1 MKRIY
6 EYEDLQPVLEQ
17 LLQDRESGDME
28 FKSAKGG
35 FPHSMW
41 ETYSSFAN
49 TDGGAIVFGIKE
61 KDEQFFLDGL
71 TEAQVRKYQKDF
83 FSDMHNKTVVNIA
96 LLKEDDVQAVKF
108 EGAYFLFLYIPRVDR
123 SLRPVYCGLDPYTGT
138 YRRDL
143 DGDYHCSREEVNS
156 MFADAN
162 LASPVDGQILK
173 NFGKEDLDSDSIK
186 QYRRRFEQWNP
197 DHVWNALPE
206 DKFLEKLNVFRKD
219 RKTGEYGLTYAGL
232 LMFGT
237 YSAIMDANPN
247 FFPDYQEIQDPKDR
261 WVNRICP
268 DGNWE
273 SNLFQFYSRVLPILQ
288 NFLPKPFQLEGNQR
302 KAETPAHVAVREAL
316 ANALVHADYTE
327 NASLNIYKYPNK
339 MVFSNPGIMLISL
352 RQYYQGGESICRNK
366 YLQTMFTFLGSAE
379 KAGSGVDKI
388 IRGWEELKWKK
399 PYLVEKKK
407 PNKVVLTLSMESL
420 LDETVMESLTNLLGD
435 KIIGIPKEQLLTL
448 ALAYSEEEITNERL
462 QHALGMHR
470 ADITLMLSKMC
481 AKKLLESAGY
491 GRGTKYHVYGMNVAL
506 PDANVALHD
515 ANVALPGANVALPDA
530 NVALPDTNVALPDAN
545 VGLTEPNVGLQ
556 GPNVELIDGNVG
568 LPNANVGL
576 HRKRYSKNELRELVL
591 SFCTQWRTA
600 EEIAFY
606 ISRNLIYVKNRVLP
620 QMSDVIEKMYDIPHH
635 PRQKYRAKQ
644 QKETEE

>member
-6 EYEDLQPVLEQ
+6 EYEDLQPFLEQ
-17 LLQDRESGDME
+17 LLNDKESSDLE

-35 FPHSMW
+35 FPHSFW

-49 TDGGAIVFGIKE
+49 TDGGAIIFGIKE
-61 KDEQFFLDGL
+61 KDDQFYPDGL
-71 TEAQVRKYQKDF
+71 TEEQVKKYEKDF

-96 LLKEDDVQAVKF
+96 LLKENDVQIAKF
-108 EGAYFLFLYIPRVDR
+108 DGAYFLFFYIPRVDR

-162 LASPVDGQILK
+162 LASPVDGRILK
-173 NFGKEDLDSDSIK
+173 NFSKEDLDADSIK

-237 YSAIMDANPN
+237 YSAIMDENPN

-268 DGNWE
+268 DGNWK
-273 SNLFQFYSRVLPILQ
+273 SNLFQFYSRVLPVLQ

-302 KAETPAHVAVREAL
+302 RTETPAHVAVREAL

-339 MVFSNPGIMLISL
+339 MVFSNPGIMLISIK
-352 RQYYQGGESICRNK
+352 QYYQGGESICRNK

-388 IRGWEELKWKK
+388 IRGWEELNWKR
-399 PYLVEKKK
+399 PFLEEKKR
-407 PNKVVLTLSMESL
+407 PNKIVLTLSMESL
-420 LDETVMESLTNLLGD
+420 LDESVKEGLSKLFGE
-435 KIIGIPKEQLLTL
+435 KIADLPKEQLLTM

-462 QHALGMHR
+462 QYALNMHK
-470 ADITLMLSKMC
+470 ADITTMLAKMC
-481 AKKLLESAGY
+481 TAHLLESSGH
-491 GRGTKYHVYGMNVAL
+491 GRGTKYHVYGLNVGL
-506 PDANVALHD
+506 QDVNVGLQ
-515 ANVALPGANVALPDA
+515 
-530 NVALPDTNVALPDAN
+530 DAN
-545 VGLTEPNVGLQ
+545 VGLQ
-556 GPNVELIDGNVG
+556 DANVELQS
-568 LPNANVGL
+568 ANVGL
-576 HRKRYSKNELRELVL
+576 LKKRYSKEEMRKLIVEYCND
-591 SFCTQWRTA
+591 WRTA
-600 EEIAFY
+600 EEIAFAVNKKVRY
-606 ISRNLIYVKNRVLP
+606 IRDKVLP
-620 QMSDVIEKMYDIPHH
+620 QMGDIIEKLYDVPHH

-644 QKETEE
+644 MKESA

>member
-17 LLQDRESGDME
+17 MLEDKETGDVE
-28 FKSAKGG
+28 FKSAAGG
-35 FPHSMW
+35 FPHSFW
-41 ETYSSFAN
+41 ATYSSFAN
-49 TDGGAIVFGIKE
+49 TDGGTIVFGVKE
-61 KDEQFFLDGL
+61 KDEQFYLDGL
-71 TEAQVRKYQKDF
+71 TEEKTRKYKKDF
-83 FSDMHNKTVVNIA
+83 FNNEHNKEFVNIA
-96 LLKEDDVQAVKF
+96 LLTENDVQTVLF
-108 EGAYFLFLYIPRVDR
+108 EGVYILFFHIPRVDR

-143 DGDYHCSREEVNS
+143 EGDYHCSREEVNS

-162 LASPVDGQILK
+162 LASPVDGKIIE
-173 NFGKEDLDSDSIK
+173 NFSKDDLDADSIK

-197 DHVWNALPE
+197 DHVWNSLPE
-206 DKFLEKLNVFRKD
+206 DKFLKKLNVFRRD
-219 RKTGEYGLTYAGL
+219 RKTGQYGLTYAGL

-237 YSAIMDANPN
+237 YSAIMDYNPN
-247 FFPDYQEIQDPKDR
+247 FFPDYQEIVDPNDR

-302 KAETPAHVAVREAL
+302 KTETPAHVAVREAL

-366 YLQTMFTFLGSAE
+366 FLQTMFTFLGSAE

-388 IRGWEELKWKK
+388 MRGWEKLNWKR
-399 PYLVEKKK
+399 PYLVEKKR

-420 LDETVMESLTNLLGD
+420 LDESVKEELSKLYGE
-435 KIIGIPKEQLLTL
+435 KIAGIPQEQLMTL

-462 QHALGMHR
+462 QYVLNMHK
-470 ADITLMLSKMC
+470 ADITKMLGQMC
-481 AKKLLESAGY
+481 AARLLESTGH
-491 GRGTKYHVYGMNVAL
+491 GRGTKYHINGPNVALQDPNVVL
-506 PDANVALHD
+506 PDANVALED
-515 ANVALPGANVALPDA
+515 ANVALP
-530 NVALPDTNVALPDAN
+530 
-545 VGLTEPNVGLQ
+545 
-556 GPNVELIDGNVG
+556 
-568 LPNANVGL
+568 
-576 HRKRYSKNELRELVL
+576 KRYTKDQLKEKIKEV
-591 SFCTQWRTA
+591 CTDWVTA
-600 EEIAFY
+600 EMIAAR
-606 ISRNLIYVKNRVLP
+606 IGRDVKYVKNHILP
-620 QMSDVIEKMYDIPHH
+620 ELSDVIEKMYDVPHH
-635 PRQKYRAKQ
+635 PKQRYRTK
-644 QKETEE
+644 QKEIKA

>member
-6 EYEDLQPVLEQ
+6 EYTDLQPVLDE
-17 LLQDRESGDME
+17 LLQNKESSDLE

-35 FPHSMW
+35 FPRSFW

-61 KDEQFFLDGL
+61 KNDQFFLDGL
-71 TEAQVRKYQKDF
+71 TEEQVKKYEKDF
-83 FSDMHNKTVVNIA
+83 FNTMHNKGSVNIA
-96 LLKEDDVQAVKF
+96 LLNENDVQAVKF
-108 EGAYFLFLYIPRVDR
+108 GEAYFLFFYIPRVDR
-123 SLRPVYCGLDPYTGT
+123 SLRPVYCGLDPYVGT

-143 DGDYHCSREEVNS
+143 EGDYHCSREEVNS

-162 LASPVDGQILK
+162 LTSPVDGRILK
-173 NFGKEDLDSDSIK
+173 NFTIEDLDENSIK

-237 YSAIMDANPN
+237 YSAIMDENPN

-288 NFLPKPFQLEGNQR
+288 NFLPKPFILEGNQR
-302 KAETPAHVAVREAL
+302 KTETPAHVAVREAL
-316 ANALVHADYTE
+316 TNALVHADYTE

-339 MVFSNPGIMLISL
+339 MVFANPGVMLISL
-352 RQYYQGGESICRNK
+352 KQYYKGGESVCRNK

-379 KAGSGVDKI
+379 KAGSGADKI
-388 IRGWEELKWKK
+388 IHGWEKQNWKR
-399 PYLVEKKK
+399 PYIEEKSK
-407 PNKVVLTLSMESL
+407 PNKVVLTMSMESL
-420 LDETVMESLTNLLGD
+420 LDESVIQELTRHLGNQIENLSRQ
-435 KIIGIPKEQLLTL
+435 QLMTL

-462 QHALGMHR
+462 QCVLDMHR
-470 ADITLMLSKMC
+470 VDITQMLSKMC
-481 AKKLLESAGY
+481 SMQLLESSGY
-491 GRGTKYHVYGMNVAL
+491 GRGTKYHIYGLNIGL
-506 PDANVALHD
+506 QN
-515 ANVALPGANVALPDA
+515 
-530 NVALPDTNVALPDAN
+530 TNI
-545 VGLTEPNVGLQ
+545 GLQ
-556 GPNVELIDGNVG
+556 GTNIG
-568 LPNANVGL
+568 LESANIGL
-576 HRKRYSKNELRELVL
+576 KSTNIGLENTNIGLKKKRYSKEEMRELIIDY
-591 SFCTQWRTA
+591 CQEWRTA
-600 EEIAFY
+600 EEIAIAVDKTTAY
-606 ISRNLIYVKNRVLP
+606 IRDIVLP
-620 QMSDVIEKMYDIPHH
+620 KLSDVLEKKYDVPHH
-635 PRQKYRAKQ
+635 PKQKYRAKQ
-644 QKETEE
+644 

>member
-1 MKRIY
+1 M
-6 EYEDLQPVLEQ
+6 
-17 LLQDRESGDME
+17 
-28 FKSAKGG
+28 
-35 FPHSMW
+35 
-41 ETYSSFAN
+41 
-49 TDGGAIVFGIKE
+49 
-61 KDEQFFLDGL
+61 
-71 TEAQVRKYQKDF
+71 RKYEKDF
-83 FSDMHNKTVVNIA
+83 FNRMHSKESVNIA
-96 LLKEDDVQAVKF
+96 LLNEKDVQIV
-108 EGAYFLFLYIPRVDR
+108 EIEDVYLLFFYIPRVDR

-162 LASPVDGQILK
+162 LASPVDGRILK

-197 DHVWNALPE
+197 DHVWNVLPE
-206 DKFLEKLNVFRKD
+206 EKFLEKLNVFKKD

-237 YSAIMDANPN
+237 YNSIMDENPN

-273 SNLFQFYSRVLPILQ
+273 SNLFQFYNRVLPILQ

-302 KAETPAHVAVREAL
+302 RAETPAHVAVREAL

-388 IRGWEELKWKK
+388 LRGWEELNWKR
-399 PYLVEKKK
+399 PYLVEKKQ

-420 LDETVMESLTNLLGD
+420 LDESVKEGLFNLFGKKVEYLTRQ
-435 KIIGIPKEQLLTL
+435 QLMTL

-462 QHALGMHR
+462 QYALGMHR
-470 ADITLMLSKMC
+470 ADITQMLSKMC
-481 AKKLLESAGY
+481 SQQLLESSGR
-491 GRGTKYHVYGMNVAL
+491 GRGTKYHVHGL
-506 PDANVALHD
+506 
-515 ANVALPGANVALPDA
+515 
-530 NVALPDTNVALPDAN
+530 N
-545 VGLTEPNVGLQ
+545 VGQPYT
-556 GPNVELIDGNVG
+556 NVELNMG
-568 LPNANVGL
+568 LPNAKKGL
-576 HRKRYSKNELRELVL
+576 NMGLNMGPTDANMGLQKKRYSKEEVKSLIVNYC
-591 SFCTQWRTA
+591 SDWRTA
-600 EEIAFY
+600 EEIAAAVE
-606 ISRNLIYVKNRVLP
+606 RKVRYVRDVILP
-620 QMSDVIEKMYDIPHH
+620 QLSDVIEKMHDIPHH

-644 QKETEE
+644 KEVEE

>member
-6 EYEDLQPVLEQ
+6 EYTDLQPVLDE
-17 LLQDRESGDME
+17 LLQNKESSDLE

-35 FPHSMW
+35 FPRSFW

-61 KDEQFFLDGL
+61 KNDQFFLDGL
-71 TEAQVRKYQKDF
+71 TEEQVKKYEKDF
-83 FSDMHNKTVVNIA
+83 FNTMHNKGSVNIA
-96 LLKEDDVQAVKF
+96 LLNENDVQAVKF
-108 EGAYFLFLYIPRVDR
+108 GEAYFLFFYIPRVDR
-123 SLRPVYCGLDPYTGT
+123 SLRPVYCGLDPYVGT

-143 DGDYHCSREEVNS
+143 EGDYHCSREEVNS

-162 LASPVDGQILK
+162 LTSPVDGRILK
-173 NFGKEDLDSDSIK
+173 NFTIEDLDENSIK

-237 YSAIMDANPN
+237 YSAIMDENPN

-288 NFLPKPFQLEGNQR
+288 NFLPKPFILEGNQR
-302 KAETPAHVAVREAL
+302 KTETPAHVAVREAL
-316 ANALVHADYTE
+316 TNALVHADYTE

-339 MVFSNPGIMLISL
+339 MVFANPGVMLISL
-352 RQYYQGGESICRNK
+352 KQYYKGGESVCRNK

-379 KAGSGVDKI
+379 KAGSGADKI
-388 IRGWEELKWKK
+388 IHGWEKQNWKR
-399 PYLVEKKK
+399 PYIEEKSK
-407 PNKVVLTLSMESL
+407 PNKVVLTMSMESL
-420 LDETVMESLTNLLGD
+420 LDESVIQELTRHLGNQIENLSRQ
-435 KIIGIPKEQLLTL
+435 QLMTL

-462 QHALGMHR
+462 QCVLDMHR
-470 ADITLMLSKMC
+470 VDITQMLSKMC
-481 AKKLLESAGY
+481 SMQLLESSGY
-491 GRGTKYHVYGMNVAL
+491 GRGTKYHIYGLNIGL
-506 PDANVALHD
+506 QN
-515 ANVALPGANVALPDA
+515 
-530 NVALPDTNVALPDAN
+530 TNI
-545 VGLTEPNVGLQ
+545 GLQ
-556 GPNVELIDGNVG
+556 GSNIG
-568 LPNANVGL
+568 LESANIGL
-576 HRKRYSKNELRELVL
+576 QSTNIGLKNSNIGLKKKRYSKEEMRELIINY
-591 SFCTQWRTA
+591 CQKWRTA
-600 EEIAFY
+600 EEIAVAVDKTTAY
-606 ISRNLIYVKNRVLP
+606 IRDIVLP
-620 QMSDVIEKMYDIPHH
+620 KLSDVLEKKYDVPHH
-635 PRQKYRAKQ
+635 PKQKYRAKQ
-644 QKETEE
+644 